1 MNDLQTSII
10 LNIDSYKAS
19 MYKQYPPNTT
29 GVYSYVESRG
39 GEYDCTLFFGLQA
52 FVKQYLAKPISI
64 LDIEMAEHVLSS
76 HGVPFNRPGW
86 EYIYKEHRGYLPLR
100 VRGVPEGTVV
110 PTGNVLATV
119 ENTDPNCFWLTTY
132 IETAMLRAIW
142 YPTTVATQ
150 SKAIKNIIAKHLNA
164 TGDIRLLDFKLHDF
178 GARGVSSMESAGLGG
193 AAHLVNFKGTDTI
206 VGMLCAQKYYGE
218 CDAYSIPA
226 AEHSTITAWGRC
238 NEAAA
243 YENMINQ
250 YGSGMYSVVSD
261 SYDIYHAVEEIWG
274 DELKDKVIAKGGSL
288 VIRPDSGDPITVC
301 NNVIEILGDKFGYT
315 TNEKGYKVLN
325 NIRVI
330 QGDGVNKA
338 AIEGILKSLAA
349 KGWSADNI
357 AFGMGGALLQGV
369 NRDTLKFAMKCSA
382 VEVDGEWIHVYKD
395 PVTDSGKRSKRG
407 RVTLWESG
415 GEFFSGVNAPN
426 IWVDKGVGPWT
437 HAMETYFE
445 DGEVVFTQTFDQVR
459 ANSMI

>member
-1 MNDLQTSII
+1 
-10 LNIDSYKAS
+10 
-19 MYKQYPPNTT
+19 
-29 GVYSYVESRG
+29 
-39 GEYDCTLFFGLQA
+39 
-52 FVKQYLAKPISI
+52 
-64 LDIEMAEHVLSS
+64 
-76 HGVPFNRPGW
+76 
-86 EYIYKEHRGYLPLR
+86 
-100 VRGVPEGTVV
+100 
-110 PTGNVLATV
+110 
-119 ENTDPNCFWLTTY
+119 
-132 IETAMLRAIW
+132 
-142 YPTTVATQ
+142 
-150 SKAIKNIIAKHLNA
+150 
-164 TGDIRLLDFKLHDF
+164 
-178 GARGVSSMESAGLGG
+178 MESAGLGG

-395 PVTDSGKRSKRG
+395 PVTDPGKRSKHG
-407 RVTLWESG
+407 RVKLWRNEI
-415 GEFFSGVNAPN
+415 GEFVSDANFPISLGKYNCWN
-426 IWVDKGVGPWT
+426 D
-437 HAMETYFE
+437 AMLTYYE
-445 DGEVVFTQTFDQVR
+445 YKKDAMLAVSNLRLDYIRRKSNRGYYYDQ
-459 ANSMI
+459 I